1 MDINETN
8 EDTPSMTTSTTAT
21 TDGGPSK
28 KGAHTEFIQGD
39 TWKIFDVDTGCF
51 EKFRSGR
58 KKFER
63 WARFL
68 NMDDETHKSIYDY
81 ASKHSKNTIVLRCSQ
96 TGALRAIRRRSSND
110 L

>member
-8 EDTPSMTTSTTAT
+8 EDTPSMTTSTVAT
-21 TDGGPSK
+21 TDGGLSK
-28 KGAHTEFIQGD
+28 KGSHKEFNQGD

>member
-28 KGAHTEFIQGD
+28 KGSYNQYNQGD
-39 TWKIFDVDTGCF
+39 NWKIFDVDTDCF

-68 NMDDETHKSIYDY
+68 NMDNETHKSIYDY
-81 ASKHSKNTIVLRCSQ
+81 ASKHSKNTIVLRCSES
-96 TGALRAIRRRSSND
+96 GALRAIRRRSSNG